1 MSRSTSQS
9 HHSVLKWVLVGDI
22 LGNMF
27 AVNEKCVDVSKKMID
42 DSQDTQKLSK
52 LDITRT
58 AMRTY
63 YKYVSKST
71 SHSPHTA
78 LK

>member
-9 HHSVLKWVLVGDI
+9 HHSVLKWVLVGYI
-22 LGNMF
+22 LGNTF

-52 LDITRT
+52 LDIVRT
-58 AMRTY
+58 AIRTY
-63 YKYVSKST
+63 YK
-71 SHSPHTA
+71 
-78 LK
+78 